1 MKGRIVWG
9 HFILAAKWHIRKH
22 DFKLE
27 NLPHSLYELGV
38 LAQNFFGGGER
49 RMLIL
54 SLSALLEPGRLPSP
68 GYYGTVV
75 SSPRAHRIVC
85 DKDDTRKNKW

>member
-38 LAQNFFGGGER
+38 LAQNFFWGGGEENAN
-49 RMLIL
+49 IIIV
-54 SLSALLEPGRLPSP
+54 SP
-68 GYYGTVV
+68 
-75 SSPRAHRIVC
+75 P
-85 DKDDTRKNKW
+85 